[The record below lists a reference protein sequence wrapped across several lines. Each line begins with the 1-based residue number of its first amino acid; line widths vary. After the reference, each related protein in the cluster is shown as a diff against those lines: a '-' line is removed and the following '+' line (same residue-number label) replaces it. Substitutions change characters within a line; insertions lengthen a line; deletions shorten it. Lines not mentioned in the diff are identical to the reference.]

1 MQAVGGGRK
10 SPCSGNVVLF
20 EETCLLTTLVGLV
33 IAVLFL
39 TKGFHMDGH
48 FFLDFFFIPHPPF
61 CLFFLGGCMI
71 VGEGGL
77 GNVGG
82 SFVIKA
88 EKWVLMSGSY

>member
-39 TKGFHMDGH
+39 TKGFHMDGG
-48 FFLDFFFIPHPPF
+48 FFLDFFLFPIP
-61 CLFFLGGCMI
+61 LFVFSFL
-71 VGEGGL
+71 EG
-77 GNVGG
+77 
-82 SFVIKA
+82 A
-88 EKWVLMSGSY
+88 

>member
-1 MQAVGGGRK
+1 
-10 SPCSGNVVLF
+10 
-20 EETCLLTTLVGLV
+20 
-33 IAVLFL
+33 
-39 TKGFHMDGH
+39 MDGG

-82 SFVIKA
+82 SFMIKA
-88 EKWVLMSGSY
+88 EKWALMSGSN